1 MNYNKRIFD
10 ILLAVLACFLFIGPA
25 IIVSFFVRV
34 SSTGPIIFWSDRVG
48 RDNNIFSM
56 AKFRTMRIGT
66 PNVASNE
73 LHNPES
79 HLTSIGAFL
88 RKTSL
93 DELPQLLHILRGEMS
108 FVGPRPA
115 LFNQTDLIKL
125 RNLKGVHQL
134 TPGLTGLA
142 QINGRDQISIA
153 EKVAFDAKYLELRSP
168 ITDIKILWMTVIRV
182 VRSSDVSH

>member
-1 MNYNKRIFD
+1 MNDSKRIFD
-10 ILLAVLACFLFIGPA
+10 ILLGVLVCFLLIGPA
-25 IIVSFFVRV
+25 LIVALLVWV
-34 SSTGPIIFWSDRVG
+34 SSDGPIIFWSDRVG
-48 RDNNIFSM
+48 RNNNIFSM
-56 AKFRTMRIGT
+56 AKFRTMRFGT
-66 PNVASNE
+66 PNVATNE

-93 DELPQLLHILRGEMS
+93 DELPQLVHILRGEMS

-142 QINGRDQISIA
+142 QINGRDQISIT
-153 EKVAFDAKYLELRSP
+153 EKVAFDAKYLELRSML
-168 ITDIKILWMTVIRV
+168 TDIKILWVTLVRV

>member
-25 IIVSFFVRV
+25 FIVSLFVRV
-34 SSTGPIIFWSDRVG
+34 SSNGPIIFWSDRVG

-56 AKFRTMRIGT
+56 AKFRTMRFGT
-66 PNVASNE
+66 PNVATNE

-93 DELPQLLHILRGEMS
+93 DELPQLVHILRGEMS

-142 QINGRDQISIA
+142 QINGRDQISIT
-153 EKVAFDAKYLELRSP
+153 EKVAFDAKYLELRSML
-168 ITDIKILWMTVIRV
+168 TDIKILWVTLVRV